1 MDEDTKRSKRL
12 LTWTGALALIVGIVA
27 IVVPAV
33 ASVGT
38 AIFIGWVLLFAGV
51 ALVFDAF
58 SYPHLGTKL
67 LRLLLALLTT
77 GAGLYLLL
85 APLEGTFTLTVM
97 LVIWF
102 IAIGFARVAGGL
114 VSLGSPG
121 AGLTIFSG
129 VVSLVLGILI
139 AEELPSSADWAIG
152 LLVGVDFIFFGITAL
167 AAARALGK
175 SGEPPLPGSPA
186 PIL

>member
-12 LTWTGALALIVGIVA
+12 LTWTGVLALIVGVVA

-51 ALVFDAF
+51 SLVFDAF
-58 SYPHLGTKL
+58 SHGHLGGKL
-67 LRLLLALLTT
+67 LRLLLALLTSA
-77 GAGLYLLL
+77 AGLYLLL
-85 APLEGTFTLTVM
+85 APLRGTFTLTVM

-102 IAIGFARVAGGL
+102 IAIGFARIAGGL
-114 VSLGSPG
+114 VTLGSPG
-121 AGLTIFSG
+121 AGLTILSG
-129 VVSLVLGILI
+129 AISLVLGILI

-152 LLVGVDFIFFGITAL
+152 LLVGVDFLFFGMTAL
-167 AAARALGK
+167 FGASALGK
-175 SGEPPLPGSPA
+175 GGQSGA
-186 PIL
+186 PTAPVV